1 MRTNRLRHLWT
12 DGKTAVNA
20 WLTIPSAWTAEVMAH
35 AGFDAVTIDM
45 QHGLMDYQTSLAMLQ
60 SISATGVVPL
70 VRVPWN
76 DPAAIMRALD
86 AGAYGIICPMIN
98 NRKEAEAFVGA
109 CRYAPGGYRS
119 YGPTR
124 AVLSAGEDYVARAN
138 DEVLAFAMIETA
150 EALRHIEEIAATR
163 GLDGL
168 YVGPFDL
175 SMSLGLAAL
184 ADFDDPALRRA
195 LIAVVDAAARNR
207 LVAGIHADKP
217 GNAARFSE
225 GGFRL
230 ITTVNDTALL
240 RAAARDTLGLARNSL
255 G

>member
-45 QHGLMDYQTSLAMLQ
+45 QHGLIDYQTSLAMLQ

-86 AGAYGIICPMIN
+86 AGACGIICPMIN
-98 NRKEAEAFVGA
+98 NRKEAEAFDGA

-124 AVLSAGEDYVARAN
+124 AVLGAGKDYVARAN
-138 DEVLAFAMIETA
+138 DEVLAFAMIETDLILLHW
-150 EALRHIEEIAATR
+150 LRICNRFRTRPEVAGPEVWFRILHLAQDVQSSTRAVTSLEPSVEIAPGPRGRRSLTR
-163 GLDGL
+163 
-168 YVGPFDL
+168 
-175 SMSLGLAAL
+175 
-184 ADFDDPALRRA
+184 
-195 LIAVVDAAARNR
+195 
-207 LVAGIHADKP
+207 P
-217 GNAARFSE
+217 GRF
-225 GGFRL
+225 
-230 ITTVNDTALL
+230 
-240 RAAARDTLGLARNSL
+240 
-255 G
+255 